1 VKPPNI
7 GVLTVSFKK
16 PKNAWESDPFFG
28 SILMIVM
35 GAAIPFPMAIFSWT
49 FGEHAAPWIFLTGC
63 VLFWSFEIWT
73 AFKPFNLD

>member
-49 FGEHAAPWIFLTGC
+49 FG
-63 VLFWSFEIWT
+63 
-73 AFKPFNLD
+73 